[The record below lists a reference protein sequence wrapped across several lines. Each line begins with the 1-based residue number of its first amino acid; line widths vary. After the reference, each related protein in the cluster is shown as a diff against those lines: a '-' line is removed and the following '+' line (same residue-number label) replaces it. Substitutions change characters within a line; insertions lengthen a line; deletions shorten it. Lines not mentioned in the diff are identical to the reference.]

1 MTFFTIN
8 NQTIHVKEEGNPK
21 KQLAL
26 LIHGW
31 SSSSYAMSPLL
42 PMLSRRYHCLAVDL
56 PGYGDSAPSA
66 QPESIE
72 HYAELIAEL
81 IRQTNPSQG
90 AVVVGHSMGG
100 MIALTLATKYPDLVE
115 RLILLCPTV
124 SGRLSLFMDLFI
136 SPAVMVERFVL
147 PQISKLLQPYTNRVT
162 DRLMRPAS
170 LSLRGGITQEQY
182 ERLRTDARRPDQS
195 RVRAECFWAMR
206 KGDLRGR
213 LKAIDEANIPCLAIW
228 GMEDNTVPLR
238 DASILVDEISDVDL
252 RILPRVSH
260 WPQFEDPER
269 TQRHIKAFLGT
280 PLKLIQAVF

>member
-8 NQTIHVKEEGNPK
+8 NQAIHVKEEGNPK

-66 QPESIE
+66 QPESVE
-72 HYAELIAEL
+72 HYAELMAEL

-147 PQISKLLQPYTNRVT
+147 PQISRLLQPYTNRVT

-170 LSLRGGITQEQY
+170 LSLRGGIT
-182 ERLRTDARRPDQS
+182 
-195 RVRAECFWAMR
+195 
-206 KGDLRGR
+206 
-213 LKAIDEANIPCLAIW
+213 
-228 GMEDNTVPLR
+228 
-238 DASILVDEISDVDL
+238 
-252 RILPRVSH
+252 
-260 WPQFEDPER
+260 
-269 TQRHIKAFLGT
+269 
-280 PLKLIQAVF
+280 